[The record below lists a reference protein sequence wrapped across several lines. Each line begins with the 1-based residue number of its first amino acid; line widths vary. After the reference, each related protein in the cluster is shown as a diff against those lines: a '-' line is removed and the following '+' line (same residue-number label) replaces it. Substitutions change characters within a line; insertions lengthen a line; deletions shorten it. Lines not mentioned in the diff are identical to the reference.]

1 MIFEN
6 FINDPRL
13 ARERGR
19 DERRDGLTIVTE
31 RTIDLSTLVENQPQG
46 GQVAAG
52 RRAQQSTSK
61 QWRRQVTFFADELRD
76 QCGITRAGRH
86 G

>member
-31 RTIDLSTLVENQPQG
+31 QTIDLSALIENQPQS

-61 QWRRQVTFFADELRD
+61 QWRRLVTFFADELRD
-76 QCGITRAGRH
+76 QCGITHAGRH